1 MSEVGGANGESPLHT
16 ADLPC
21 KRPVSLPCY
30 ADGGRAGTA
39 SAATTSPVTP
49 GIKDL

>member
-39 SAATTSPVTP
+39 SAATTSPVTR

>member
-1 MSEVGGANGESPLHT
+1 MSEVGCANGESPLHT

-21 KRPVSLPCY
+21 KRPVSLPYY

-39 SAATTSPVTP
+39 SAANHQP
-49 GIKDL
+49 GNPRH